1 MGYELPLTDY
11 VEGSPLDRT
20 VYTSLIAVAILIL
33 STRKIRW
40 GEVVQSNRWV
50 CALFFYMLVS
60 ILWSNFPD
68 VSSKRWIRSLGD
80 AVMVLVVVTESDPLE
95 AACSVLRRVMY
106 IHFPLSMVFIKYFR
120 HLGVSWDDFGVEM
133 WTGITTHKNVLGQ
146 VVLIGGIYCL
156 FEIIRKWRN
165 KKAVGIYSVYLI
177 MALWLLL
184 ASPVNKSNTSIALFI
199 LGVLLL
205 FGLYSMKSKIAELN
219 RYVVSCVVIVG
230 IVLSG
235 IAFFHEDVAQSVVTA
250 SVQASG
256 RDMTLSG
263 RTDMWS
269 DLLTIASD
277 NPILGVGYGS
287 FWIGNTHNLWEKHL
301 WRPTQGHN
309 GYIDVYLELGVI
321 GLILLGGVVLS
332 AYKDI
337 LKVLATDFEQGALR
351 FLWLILIVLHN
362 VTESSFLRGTV
373 DMWFVFLLATI
384 NRPSGF
390 ESRDSRKAKVN
401 A

>member
-1 MGYELPLTDY
+1 
-11 VEGSPLDRT
+11 
-20 VYTSLIAVAILIL
+20 
-33 STRKIRW
+33 
-40 GEVVQSNRWV
+40 
-50 CALFFYMLVS
+50 
-60 ILWSNFPD
+60 
-68 VSSKRWIRSLGD
+68 
-80 AVMVLVVVTESDPLE
+80 
-95 AACSVLRRVMY
+95 
-106 IHFPLSMVFIKYFR
+106 
-120 HLGVSWDDFGVEM
+120 
-133 WTGITTHKNVLGQ
+133 
-146 VVLIGGIYCL
+146 
-156 FEIIRKWRN
+156 
-165 KKAVGIYSVYLI
+165 
-177 MALWLLL
+177 LLL